1 MTLLNEDIKKQV
13 SEFFLKLES
22 PVKLLYFGSASNC
35 DYCEDTLQLT
45 KEIVELSDKLDL
57 QVYDLDVDMEIAQK
71 YHVDKTPSIVL
82 LGSNGEDFMDY
93 GVRFSGIPAGHEFSS
108 LIQGLILVSG
118 DNSQL
123 NQTTRDALKKLSSPV
138 LLQVYVTPTCPYC
151 PQAVVLAHQMALESD
166 FIQAEM
172 IEATEFPELAARHN
186 VSGVPQIT
194 INDGAGVVVG
204 AVPEEYLLAEILR
217 TVNVN

>member
-93 GVRFSGIPAGHEFSS
+93 GVRFFGIPAGHEFSS
-108 LIQGLILVSG
+108 LIQGLVLVSG